1 MPRQINHRVF
11 EPMIFKLRSLFYS
24 LAVVIVLATPALTW
38 AETGQSAARPRIGLV
53 LGGGGAKGAA
63 HIGVLRV
70 LEEMNIPVDCV
81 AGTSMGALVGATF
94 AAGVTPELI
103 ESQVLA
109 VDWAA
114 TVGGQ
119 GDRGRMSIRR
129 KLESR
134 PYTNNLDLGIKNG
147 AIMGPGGLL
156 DTQSIDN
163 LLRILV
169 AGARNVDTFDDL
181 PIPFRAVAT
190 DMVAGEMV
198 VLGDGD
204 LSVAMRASMAVPGAF
219 TPVIVGDMVLADGG
233 QMRNLPVD
241 IAREMCGDVIIAVS
255 LATPPPTA
263 ADLASG
269 LALAGR
275 SIDVM
280 VEANSRIQ
288 LATLTE
294 RDVSIVVQMGDIGSS
309 SFERVPE
316 AIPLGRAA
324 ALAQSADLARFSLPP
339 EEYAVWRANIS
350 RSDSKSRHI
359 ADVTVVGLN
368 RVNPEYVEAAIVHT
382 RPDTEV
388 NAGDAAADASRIYSL
403 GDFEKVEYRL
413 VDTPVPET
421 VEFHPVEK
429 SWGPNFVNFDL
440 GLGWGS
446 GGDIGLLLRGEH
458 RRAWITDLGGEWHN
472 VIQIGTDVEVKTS
485 LYLPLVLNQRFFVE
499 PYLRTTRYVED
510 IYDDDDR
517 LAEYNFI
524 ENYGQVDFG
533 VNFGKQAQLRLGV
546 RKSWNETELK
556 TGSRELLPDQSN
568 TEESNIVIEGIY
580 DTRDIVG
587 MPNQG
592 NLLVARYISS
602 DSWLGGEESYDTAE
616 GLALVVLP
624 FRGDVVDIF
633 AAGGTDISG
642 DVPTYR
648 LYRLGGILS
657 FPGLQRQQLRGDNYW
672 LLGTDYK
679 WRFAE
684 IQTLFDQAIYAGV
697 RLTSG
702 QMGGRVDNADDD
714 LITGLALTLSGR
726 TPIGPFLVS
735 LGGTDNDSWSLQL
748 AIGRPLREG
757 SILDAIW

>member
-1 MPRQINHRVF
+1 M
-11 EPMIFKLRSLFYS
+11 KLLTRY
-24 LAVVIVLATPALTW
+24 LAVVLILCTPILTYAEPGQATK
-38 AETGQSAARPRIGLV
+38 RPRIGLV

-81 AGTSMGALVGATF
+81 AGTSMGALVGATY
-94 AAGVTPELI
+94 AAGVPPELI

-119 GDRGRMSIRR
+119 GDRDRMSIRR

-147 AIMGPGGLL
+147 TIMGSGGLL
-156 DTQSIDN
+156 NTQSIDN
-163 LLRILV
+163 LLRTLV
-169 AGARNVDTFDDL
+169 AGARNVDDFDDL

-219 TPVIVGDMVLADGG
+219 TPVIMDDKVLADGG

-269 LALAGR
+269 LVLAGR

-280 VEANSRIQ
+280 IEANSRTQ

-294 RDVSIVVQMGDIGSS
+294 RDVSIVVQMGDIGSG
-309 SFERVPE
+309 SFERVPD

-324 ALAQSADLARFSLPP
+324 ALAKSADLARFSLPP

-350 RSDSKSRHI
+350 RDYGKPRQI
-359 ADVTVVGLN
+359 ADVTVVGLD
-368 RVNPEYVEAAIVHT
+368 RVNPEYVEEAIVLT

-388 NAGDAAADASRIYSL
+388 TPGDVAADASRIYSL
-403 GDFEKVEYRL
+403 GDFEKVQYRV

-421 VEFHPVEK
+421 VEFHPFEK

-440 GLGWGS
+440 GLGWGND
-446 GGDIGLLLRGEH
+446 GAIGLLLRAEH
-458 RRAWITDLGGEWHN
+458 RRAWVTDLGGEWHN
-472 VIQIGTDVEVKTS
+472 VIQIGTDVELKTG

-499 PYLRTTRYVED
+499 PYLRSTRYFED
-510 IYDDDDR
+510 IYDDGDR
-517 LAEYNFI
+517 LAEYDFT
-524 ENYGQVDFG
+524 ENYGQLDFG

-546 RKSWNETELK
+546 RKSWNETELE
-556 TGSRELLPDQSN
+556 TGSHELLPDQSN
-568 TEESNIVIEGIY
+568 TEESDIVIEGTY

-587 MPNQG
+587 LPNRG
-592 NLLVARYISS
+592 NLLVARYMSS
-602 DSWLGGEESYDTAE
+602 GSWLGGDESYDTAE
-616 GLALVVLP
+616 GMALAVLP
-624 FRGDVVDIF
+624 FRGDVVGVF
-633 AAGGTDISG
+633 AAGGVDISG
-642 DVPTYR
+642 DMPTYR

-679 WRFAE
+679 WRLTD
-684 IQTLFDQAIYAGV
+684 IQSLFDHALYAGV
-697 RLTSG
+697 RLTTG
-702 QMGGRVDNADDD
+702 HVGGRVDNVDED

-735 LGGTDNDSWSLQL
+735 LGAADNSSWALQL
-748 AIGRPLREG
+748 AIGRPIREG
-757 SILDAIW
+757 SILDEIW